1 MIRIEAGISEIMCS
15 QPNQSGPYVFEIA
28 QTDGLLGRG
37 AYGEVGKYVLT
48 DGRTVAGK
56 KIHESLLAY
65 DPEQSM
71 NTHIIAESKK

>member
-1 MIRIEAGISEIMCS
+1 MCS
-15 QPNQSGPYVFEIA
+15 QHNQSGPYVFEIA
-28 QTDGLLGRG
+28 KTDESLRLGRG
-37 AYGEVGKYVLT
+37 AYGEVEKYVLT

-71 NTHIIAESKK
+71 NTHIIAESEK

>member
-1 MIRIEAGISEIMCS
+1 MCS
-15 QPNQSGPYVFEIA
+15 QPNQSEPYVFEIA
-28 QTDGLLGRG
+28 QADGLLGRG

-65 DPEQSM
+65 DHEQSM
-71 NTHIIAESKK
+71 NTHIIAESEK